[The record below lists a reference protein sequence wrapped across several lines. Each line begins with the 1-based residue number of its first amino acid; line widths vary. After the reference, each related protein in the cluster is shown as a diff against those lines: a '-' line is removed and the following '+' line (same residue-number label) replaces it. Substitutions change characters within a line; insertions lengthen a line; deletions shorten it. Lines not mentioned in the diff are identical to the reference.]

1 MFLTGLHCILCG
13 RTYAQGEVEYTCTRC
28 GDGGIL
34 DVDWDYDEITQTWM
48 PTDEL
53 SIWRYMELLPVEP
66 SWPRPR
72 VVVGWTPVYEVE
84 RLAAELGIRSLR
96 VKDDGRMP
104 TASFKDRAS
113 AVGATRAVGLGARA
127 IACASTGNAA
137 CSLAGM
143 AADLGVPA
151 VIFVPASAP
160 EAKVAQ
166 LAIYGAT
173 VLLVEGTYADA
184 YDLCQRSVAAFP
196 DLYNRNC
203 VVNPY
208 LVEGK
213 KTCGLEI
220 AEQTAGRVPDVV
232 AVSVGDGCTIAGIW
246 KGLSEMKRIGVI
258 DLLPR
263 LLGVQAEGARPIVDA
278 FERGDERILP
288 CEAHTVADSI
298 SVSHPR
304 NAVKALRAVRASG
317 GAMVAVPDEA
327 ILDMVPAL
335 ARCSGVFAEPTAAAA
350 LAGVRAARER
360 GLVTASDEVLAVV
373 TGNGLKDVRGA
384 MRAKSVRPPRRIPP
398 ELDAVRQE
406 LGRR

>member
-1 MFLTGLHCILCG
+1 MLPRGLHCILCG
-13 RTYAQGEVEYTCTRC
+13 SAFAHGEVEYTCPRC
-28 GDGGIL
+28 GDAGIL
-34 DVDWDYDEITQTWM
+34 DVDWDYDVIARSWRPSAEH
-48 PTDEL
+48 
-53 SIWRYMELLPVEP
+53 SIWRYHQLLPVEER
-66 SWPRPR
+66 WRRPR
-72 VVVGWTPVYEVE
+72 VVVGWTPIYEVD
-84 RLAAELGIRSLR
+84 RLAPTLGVRALR

-113 AVGATRAVGLGARA
+113 AVGATRAAGLGARA

-137 CSLAGM
+137 SSLAGM
-143 AADLGVPA
+143 AADLGLPA

-184 YDLCQRSVAAFP
+184 YDLCQKSVAAFP

-203 VVNPY
+203 AVNPY

-220 AEQTAGRVPDVV
+220 AEQTAKRIPDVV

-246 KGLSEMKRIGVI
+246 KGLCEMQRLGVI
-258 DLLPR
+258 DRLPR
-263 LLGVQAEGARPIVDA
+263 LLGVQAEGARPLVEA
-278 FERGDERILP
+278 FERGDERIEP
-288 CEAHTVADSI
+288 REARTIADSI

-327 ILDMVPAL
+327 ILEMVPAL
-335 ARCSGVFAEPTAAAA
+335 ARASGVFAEPTAAAS
-350 LAGVRAARER
+350 LAGVRLARER
-360 GLVTASDEVLAVV
+360 GLVAPTDDVLAVV

-384 MRAKSVRPPRRIPP
+384 MRASSVQPPRRIPP
-398 ELDAVRQE
+398 ELDAVRRE
-406 LGRR
+406 LQR